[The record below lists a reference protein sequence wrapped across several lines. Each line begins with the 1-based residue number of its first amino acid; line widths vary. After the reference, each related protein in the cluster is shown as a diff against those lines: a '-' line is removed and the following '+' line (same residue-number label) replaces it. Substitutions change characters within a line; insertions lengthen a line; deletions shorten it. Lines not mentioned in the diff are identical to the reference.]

1 MSGRVLVLCGPPGSG
16 KGVVSRT
23 ASDRGMTVLSL
34 GNEVRAEVAAR
45 GLDESPENVG
55 KTAVSMREEYG
66 EDIVVVRLLG
76 RIEEALA
83 DTDVLID
90 GMRQPEEMESLKQ
103 HIPNVMVLAVSAS
116 ETVRLDWLSSRGRGE
131 DGSIDD
137 FSERERREW
146 GWGLDVLMSQADAI
160 IINDGSLNQLSN
172 RSDEILESLGF

>member
-34 GNEVRAEVAAR
+34 GNVVRAEVVAR
-45 GLDESPENVG
+45 GLDESPKNVG

-66 EDIVVVRLLG
+66 EDIVVVRLVD

-83 DTDVLID
+83 DADVLID

-103 HIPNVMVLAVSAS
+103 HIPNVTVLAVSAS
-116 ETVRLDWLSSRGRGE
+116 EDSRSGWLSSRGRGE
-131 DGSIDD
+131 DGDIGD
-137 FSERERREW
+137 FSDRERREW
-146 GWGLDVLMSQADAI
+146 AWGLDVLMAQADAVI
-160 IINDGSLNQLSN
+160 VNDGSLEQLSA
-172 RSDEILESLGF
+172 RSDEVLESLGF